1 MTKELYVLSHGPDAR
16 VATYTI
22 CTLNGVKWHV
32 KQIENNRSVQN
43 SGIMVPGSHDKRES
57 DFYGQLVSI
66 VEIRYAQGYS
76 VFLFKG
82 DWFNTDSKK
91 RNRIVRDYHLKSV
104 NTNTLW
110 YKNDP
115 YVLATQAQQVFYF
128 DDPKLGSGWKVIQK
142 IRHRHV
148 WDVPEN
154 EDDHDMET
162 KYVDEEDQVE
172 DFVELIEDENVNPD
186 RALRRDNVEPE
197 IHVLSDKD
205 LEQSSSH
212 DVDFIDDDPED
223 EEMLS
228 ADEENAENNEDDYD
242 SDLD

>member
-1 MTKELYVLSHGPDAR
+1 MHKAIMFSFLKVTGLIQTLRRETGLFE
-16 VATYTI
+16 TTI
-22 CTLNGVKWHV
+22 
-32 KQIENNRSVQN
+32 
-43 SGIMVPGSHDKRES
+43 
-57 DFYGQLVSI
+57 
-66 VEIRYAQGYS
+66 
-76 VFLFKG
+76 
-82 DWFNTDSKK
+82 
-91 RNRIVRDYHLKSV
+91 LKSV

-115 YVLATQAQQVFYF
+115 YVLATQTQQVFYF

-142 IRHRHV
+142 IRRRHV

-172 DFVELIEDENVNPD
+172 DFVELIEDENVNPG